1 MLSLSEEDED
11 EERDRRDFPFFLV
24 SRSFSRRR
32 PLSLVA
38 AGEED
43 LAFSSSLSN
52 MVAVRLDLYQIVKA
66 TRGKRYTS
74 TCTGTSMYLSTIQ

>member
-38 AGEED
+38 GEED

-52 MVAVRLDLYQIVKA
+52 MVAVRLDFYQIVKA